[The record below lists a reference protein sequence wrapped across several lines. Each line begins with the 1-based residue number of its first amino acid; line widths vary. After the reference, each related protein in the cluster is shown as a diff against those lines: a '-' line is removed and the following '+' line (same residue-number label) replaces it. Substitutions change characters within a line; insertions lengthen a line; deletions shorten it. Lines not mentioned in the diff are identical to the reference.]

1 MYSTARD
8 PRTLLLHLMACK
20 AYPSI
25 NDITLVLPSEDAL
38 HDLQWYTA
46 YGSRILDW
54 KNQGTVQIIFEP
66 DLWTAVAQVRT
77 KESAVLWIDGDRPKH
92 WNGTIFRTSFRLWRQ
107 HPRAL
112 VVSMDSTQD
121 RGNEAISEYP
131 ALGMHGT
138 IMHRHLFCFL
148 DHPVLDP
155 LRRYLEAVDNWE
167 GILSGLSILFNQ
179 LGDGHILAV
188 PPDGTA
194 KQSEI
199 SDAWEDIVVNNEERS
214 TTDSIERMSI
224 ILDYFGCTSAVSTVA
239 HHQAKSTCV
248 ERNDETDLVLIG
260 DAPMRP

>member
-1 MYSTARD
+1 
-8 PRTLLLHLMACK
+8 MACK

-25 NDITLVLPSEDAL
+25 HDITLVLPSADSL
-38 HDLQWYTA
+38 HDSQWYTA

-92 WNGTIFRTSFRLWRQ
+92 WNGTIFRTSFRIWRQ
-107 HPRAL
+107 HSRAL
-112 VVSMDSTQD
+112 VVSMDSNQD
-121 RGNEAISEYP
+121 CGKEAISEYP
-131 ALGMHGT
+131 AVGMHGT
-138 IMHRHLFCFL
+138 IMHRHWFCFL

-155 LRRYLEAVDNWE
+155 LRRYLESVHSWE

-194 KQSEI
+194 KEAEI
-199 SDAWEDIVVNNEERS
+199 SDAWEHMVVNIEERS

-224 ILDYFGCTSAVSTVA
+224 ILDYFGCTSAVSAVA
-239 HHQAKSTCV
+239 PFQAKSTCV
-248 ERNDETDLVLIG
+248 ERNDETDLVFIG